1 MINLKESTCP
11 TREQRAGGIN
21 AYCGKASQLVKDAI
35 EGNLV
40 NRERHFQQNSGC
52 ILNFYLT
59 VRVATIRDAVMII
72 HAPVG
77 CSAPASL
84 YREVFRRIPVSQGR
98 PEKLDFHWLT
108 TNISEKDVIYG
119 AALTAPLCPT
129 YTDYLSKGLEQEY
142 GVPYFLYPSPIGIA
156 NTDEWL
162 RTIGR
167 YVGKEKEVENL
178 IAEEHKIWVPKMDKL
193 RSSFESLKEGGNG
206 FSVLGSLGQG
216 RLLTQTPFF
225 HEFKDG
231 EKPVI
236 YASTAGFKGN
246 NYQVHE
252 WVLESIFQQ
261 YLKPSEKTTKGL
273 VNIWAGIPLHD
284 PFWLGNLI
292 ELEKLVEELGLIPN
306 TIFGYGK
313 GLKNIDKIPEA
324 QFNLL
329 VSPWL
334 GLNSVKLLEEKF
346 NTPYLHY
353 PTLPIGAYETSKFLK
368 AVGEFASI
376 EPAKVESV
384 IKENENKYY
393 YYIERFADVFLET
406 RVMSK
411 RFAVVSDSLYAL
423 ALTKFLVN
431 DVGLYPSKQYITDNP
446 PSEFHN
452 SIKGYFKDLN
462 YGIKADIDF
471 QSDGFIIHED
481 IKKTD
486 FHGYPLIIGSSW
498 EKKVAQQ
505 TAAHYLSISWPM
517 NERLVINSSYVG
529 YGGGLKFLEDIYSV
543 VLTRFN

>member
-1 MINLKESTCP
+1 MQTVHGITKALPILHSGPGCADKLAGV
-11 TREQRAGGIN
+11 AGGS
-21 AYCGKASQLVKDAI
+21 G
-35 EGNLV
+35 
-40 NRERHFQQNSGC
+40 HFS
-52 ILNFYLT
+52 
-59 VRVATIRDAVMII
+59 
-72 HAPVG
+72 P
-77 CSAPASL
+77 
-84 YREVFRRIPVSQGR
+84 RIFPC
-98 PEKLDFHWLT
+98 
-108 TNISEKDVIYG
+108 TNISEKEVIFGGEERLRETIENALKVINADLYVVLTGCSSEIVGDDV
-119 AALTAPLCPT
+119 
-129 YTDYLSKGLEQEY
+129 E
-142 GVPYFLYPSPIGIA
+142 
-156 NTDEWL
+156 
-162 RTIGR
+162 
-167 YVGKEKEVENL
+167 EV
-178 IAEEHKIWVPKMDKL
+178 V
-193 RSSFESLKEGGNG
+193 RS
-206 FSVLGSLGQG
+206 
-216 RLLTQTPFF
+216 
-225 HEFKDG
+225 FKDG

-246 NYQVHE
+246 NYQGHE
-252 WVLESIFQQ
+252 WVLESIFEQ

-313 GLKNIDKIPEA
+313 GLKNIDKIPKA

-353 PTLPIGAYETSKFLK
+353 PTLPIGAYETSKFLR
-368 AVGEFASI
+368 AVGEFAGI
-376 EPAKVESV
+376 DPVKVESV
-384 IKENENKYY
+384 ISENENKYY

-411 RFAVVSDSLYAL
+411 RFSVVSDSQYSL

-446 PSEFHN
+446 PSEFHD

-462 YGIKADIDF
+462 YGIKADVDF

-529 YGGGLKFLEDIYSV
+529 YDGGLKFLEDIYSV